1 MAKKGG
7 DKRLKR
13 QLSPRFWQVSRKSSR
28 FILNTMPGPHTRK
41 FSYPIGVVL
50 RDLLHVCSNIREVKK
65 SLNKGLVTVD
75 GKMIRHPN
83 FPVGLMDTVE
93 IKPSNE
99 FYRFVPS
106 DGLPLLPIKI
116 NENEKNLKLEKIKSK
131 VSSKKKSYQYSLHD
145 GRTFL
150 SEESYNVNDTC
161 LIELPKFGI
170 KNHVQLKEGCSVIV
184 TRGENAGNIGKVEE
198 IKAGS
203 FSLPKRVLVTIGEK
217 TVELPIDIV
226 MAVGTDSSL
235 IQVSK

>member
-7 DKRLKR
+7 HKRRKR
-13 QLSPRFWQVSRKSSR
+13 QLAPRFWQVNRKSVR

-50 RDLLHVCSNIREVKK
+50 RDLLHVCSNIREVKR
-65 SLNKGLVTVD
+65 SLNKGLISVD

-83 FPVGLMDTVE
+83 FPIGLMDTLE
-93 IKPSNE
+93 IKPSNQS
-99 FYRFVPS
+99 YRFVPS
-106 DGLPLLPIKI
+106 NGIPLFPIKI
-116 NENEKNLKLEKIKSK
+116 NSDEKNLKLEKIKSK
-131 VSSKKKSYQYSLHD
+131 VTSKENLYQYCLHD

-150 SEESYNVNDTC
+150 SKESYNVNDTC
-161 LIELPKFGI
+161 LIDLPKFGI
-170 KNHVQLKEGCSVIV
+170 KNHVQLKEGCTVIV

-198 IKAGS
+198 IKTGS
-203 FSLPKRVLVTIGEK
+203 FSLPKRVLVSMGEK

-226 MAVGTDSSL
+226 MAIGVDSSL

>member
-13 QLSPRFWQVSRKSSR
+13 QLAPRFWQVNRKSAR

-50 RDLLHVCSNIREVKK
+50 RDLLHVCSNIREVKR
-65 SLNKGLVTVD
+65 SLNKGLISVD

-83 FPVGLMDTVE
+83 FPIGLMDTLE
-93 IKPSNE
+93 IKPSNQS
-99 FYRFVPS
+99 YRFVPS
-106 DGLPLLPIKI
+106 NGIPLFPIKI
-116 NENEKNLKLEKIKSK
+116 NSDEKNLKLEKIKSK
-131 VSSKKKSYQYSLHD
+131 VTSKENLYQYCLHD

-150 SEESYNVNDTC
+150 SKESYNVNDTC
-161 LIELPKFGI
+161 LIDLPKFGI
-170 KNHVQLKEGCSVIV
+170 KNHVQLKEGCTVIV

-198 IKAGS
+198 IKTGS
-203 FSLPKRVLVTIGEK
+203 FSLPKRVLVSMGEK

-226 MAVGTDSSL
+226 MAIGVDSSL

>member
-13 QLSPRFWQVSRKSSR
+13 QLAPRFWQVNRKSAR

-50 RDLLHVCSNIREVKK
+50 RDLLHVCSNIREVKR
-65 SLNKGLVTVD
+65 SLNKGLINVD

-83 FPVGLMDTVE
+83 FPIGLMDTLE
-93 IKPSNE
+93 IKPSNQS
-99 FYRFVPS
+99 YRFVPS
-106 DGLPLLPIKI
+106 NGIPLFPIEI
-116 NENEKNLKLEKIKSK
+116 NSDEKNLKLEKIKSK
-131 VSSKKKSYQYSLHD
+131 VTSKENLYQYCLHD

-150 SEESYNVNDTC
+150 SKESYNVNDTC
-161 LIELPKFGI
+161 LIDLHKFGI
-170 KNHVQLKEGCSVIV
+170 KNHVQLKEGCTVIV

-198 IKAGS
+198 IKSGS
-203 FSLPKRVLVTIGEK
+203 FSLPKRVLVSMGEK

-226 MAVGTDSSL
+226 MAIGVDSSL

>member
-1 MAKKGG
+1 MAKKGA

-13 QLSPRFWQVSRKSSR
+13 QLAPRFWQVNRKSAR

-50 RDLLHVCSNIREVKK
+50 RDILHVCSNIREVKR
-65 SLNKGLVTVD
+65 SLNNGLISVD
-75 GKMIRHPN
+75 GKMIRRPN
-83 FPVGLMDTVE
+83 FPIGLMDIVE

-106 DGLPLLPIKI
+106 NGIPLFPIKI
-116 NENEKNLKLEKIKSK
+116 NSDEKNLKLEKIKSK
-131 VSSKKKSYQYSLHD
+131 VTSEKNIYQYCLHD

-170 KNHVQLKEGCSVIV
+170 KNHVQLKEGCNVIV
-184 TRGENAGNIGKVEE
+184 TRGENAGNIGKVKE
-198 IKAGS
+198 IKTGS
-203 FSLPKRVLVTIGEK
+203 FSLPKRVFLSMGEK
-217 TVELPIDIV
+217 TVELPVDIV
-226 MAVGTDSSL
+226 MAIGVESSL

>member
-13 QLSPRFWQVSRKSSR
+13 QLAPRFWQVNRKSAR

-50 RDLLHVCSNIREVKK
+50 RDLLHVCSNIREVKR
-65 SLNKGLVTVD
+65 SLNKGLISVD

-83 FPVGLMDTVE
+83 FPIGLMDTLE
-93 IKPSNE
+93 IKPSNQS
-99 FYRFVPS
+99 YRFVPS
-106 DGLPLLPIKI
+106 NGIPLFPIKI
-116 NENEKNLKLEKIKSK
+116 NSDEKNVKLEKIKSK
-131 VSSKKKSYQYSLHD
+131 VTSKENLYQYCLHD

-150 SEESYNVNDTC
+150 SKESYNVNDTC
-161 LIELPKFGI
+161 LVDLPKFGI
-170 KNHVQLKEGCSVIV
+170 KNHVQLKEGCTVIV

-198 IKAGS
+198 IKTGS
-203 FSLPKRVLVTIGEK
+203 FSLPKRVLVSMGEK

-226 MAVGTDSSL
+226 MAIGVDSSL

>member
-13 QLSPRFWQVSRKSSR
+13 QLAPRFWQVNRKSVR

-50 RDLLHVCSNIREVKK
+50 RDLLHVCSNIREVKR
-65 SLNKGLVTVD
+65 SLNKGLISVD

-83 FPVGLMDTVE
+83 FPIGLMDTLE
-93 IKPSNE
+93 IKPSNQS
-99 FYRFVPS
+99 YRFVPS
-106 DGLPLLPIKI
+106 NGIPLFPIKI
-116 NENEKNLKLEKIKSK
+116 NSDEKNLKLEKIKSK
-131 VSSKKKSYQYSLHD
+131 VTSKENLYQYCLHD

-150 SEESYNVNDTC
+150 SKESYNVNDTC
-161 LIELPKFGI
+161 LIDLPKFGI
-170 KNHVQLKEGCSVIV
+170 KNHVQLKEGCTVIV

-198 IKAGS
+198 IKSGS
-203 FSLPKRVLVTIGEK
+203 FSLPKRVLVSMGEK

-226 MAVGTDSSL
+226 MAIGVDSSL

>member
-13 QLSPRFWQVSRKSSR
+13 QLAPRFWQVNRKAAR
-28 FILNTMPGPHTRK
+28 FILNTMPGPHTRR

-50 RDLLHVCSNIREVKK
+50 RDLLHVCSDIREVKR
-65 SLNKGLVTVD
+65 SLNNGLISVD
-75 GKMIRHPN
+75 GKMIHHPN
-83 FPVGLMDTVE
+83 FPIGLMDTVE

-106 DGLPLLPIKI
+106 NGHPLLPIKI
-116 NENEKNLKLEKIKSK
+116 TANEKNLKLEKIKSK
-131 VSSKKKSYQYSLHD
+131 VSSKKNVYQYSLHD

-198 IKAGS
+198 IKSGS
-203 FSLPKRVLVTIGEK
+203 FSLPKRILVSMGEK

-226 MAVGTDSSL
+226 MAIGTDTSL

>member
-13 QLSPRFWQVSRKSSR
+13 QLAPRFWQVNRKSAR

-50 RDLLHVCSNIREVKK
+50 RDLLHVCSNIREVKR
-65 SLNKGLVTVD
+65 SLNKGLISVD

-83 FPVGLMDTVE
+83 FPIGLMDTLE
-93 IKPSNE
+93 IKPSNQS
-99 FYRFVPS
+99 YRFVPS
-106 DGLPLLPIKI
+106 NGIPLYPIKI
-116 NENEKNLKLEKIKSK
+116 NSDEKNLKLEKIKSK
-131 VSSKKKSYQYSLHD
+131 VTSKENLYQYCLHD

-150 SEESYNVNDTC
+150 SKESYNVNDTC
-161 LIELPKFGI
+161 LIDLPKFGI
-170 KNHVQLKEGCSVIV
+170 KNHVQLKEGCTVIV

-198 IKAGS
+198 IKTGS
-203 FSLPKRVLVTIGEK
+203 FSLPKRVLVSMGEK

-226 MAVGTDSSL
+226 MAIGVDSSL

>member
-13 QLSPRFWQVSRKSSR
+13 QLAPRFWQVNRKSAR

-50 RDLLHVCSNIREVKK
+50 RDLLHVCSNIREVKR
-65 SLNKGLVTVD
+65 SLNKGLINVD

-83 FPVGLMDTVE
+83 FPIGLMDTLE
-93 IKPSNE
+93 IKPSNQS
-99 FYRFVPS
+99 YRFVPS
-106 DGLPLLPIKI
+106 NGIPLFPIKI
-116 NENEKNLKLEKIKSK
+116 NSDEKNLKLEKIKSK
-131 VSSKKKSYQYSLHD
+131 VTSKENLYQYCLHD

-150 SEESYNVNDTC
+150 SKESYNVNDTC
-161 LIELPKFGI
+161 LIGLPKFGI
-170 KNHVQLKEGCSVIV
+170 KNHVQLKEGCTVIV

-198 IKAGS
+198 IKSGS
-203 FSLPKRVLVTIGEK
+203 FSLPKRVLVSMGEK

-226 MAVGTDSSL
+226 MAIGVDSSL

>member
-13 QLSPRFWQVSRKSSR
+13 QLAPRFWQVNRKSAR

-50 RDLLHVCSNIREVKK
+50 RDLLHVCSNIREVKR
-65 SLNKGLVTVD
+65 SLNKGLINVD

-83 FPVGLMDTVE
+83 FPIGLMDTLE
-93 IKPSNE
+93 IKPSNQS
-99 FYRFVPS
+99 YRFVPS
-106 DGLPLLPIKI
+106 NGIPLFPIKI
-116 NENEKNLKLEKIKSK
+116 NSDEKNLKLEKIKSK
-131 VSSKKKSYQYSLHD
+131 VTSKENLYQYCLHD

-150 SEESYNVNDTC
+150 SKESYNVNDTC
-161 LIELPKFGI
+161 LIDLPKFGI
-170 KNHVQLKEGCSVIV
+170 KNHVQLKEGCTVIV

-198 IKAGS
+198 IKTGS
-203 FSLPKRVLVTIGEK
+203 FSLPKRILVSMGEK

-226 MAVGTDSSL
+226 MAIGVDSSL

>member
-13 QLSPRFWQVSRKSSR
+13 QLAPRFWHVNRKSAR

-50 RDLLHVCSNIREVKK
+50 RDLLHVCSNIREVKR
-65 SLNKGLVTVD
+65 SLNKGLISVD

-83 FPVGLMDTVE
+83 FPIGLMDTLE
-93 IKPSNE
+93 IKPSNQS
-99 FYRFVPS
+99 YRFVPS
-106 DGLPLLPIKI
+106 NGIPLFPIKI
-116 NENEKNLKLEKIKSK
+116 TSDEKNLKLEKIKSK
-131 VSSKKKSYQYSLHD
+131 VSSKENLYQYRLHD

-150 SEESYNVNDTC
+150 SKESYNVNDTC
-161 LIELPKFGI
+161 LIDLPKFGI

-198 IKAGS
+198 IKTGS
-203 FSLPKRVLVTIGEK
+203 FSLPKRVLVSMGEK

-226 MAVGTDSSL
+226 MAIGVDSSL

>member
-13 QLSPRFWQVSRKSSR
+13 QLAPRFWQVNRKSAR

-50 RDLLHVCSNIREVKK
+50 RDLLHVCTNIREAKR
-65 SLNKGLVTVD
+65 SLNKGLISVD

-83 FPVGLMDTVE
+83 FPIGLMDTLE
-93 IKPSNE
+93 IKPSNQS
-99 FYRFVPS
+99 YRFVPS
-106 DGLPLLPIKI
+106 NGIPLFPIKI
-116 NENEKNLKLEKIKSK
+116 NSDEKNLKLEKIKSK
-131 VSSKKKSYQYSLHD
+131 VTSKENLYQYCLHD

-150 SEESYNVNDTC
+150 SKESYNVNDTC
-161 LIELPKFGI
+161 LIDLPKFGI
-170 KNHVQLKEGCSVIV
+170 KNHVQLKVGCTVIV

-198 IKAGS
+198 IKTGS
-203 FSLPKRVLVTIGEK
+203 FSLPKRILVSMGEK
-217 TVELPIDIV
+217 TVELPVDIV
-226 MAVGTDSSL
+226 MAIGVDSSL

>member
-13 QLSPRFWQVSRKSSR
+13 QVAPRFWKINRKSSR

-50 RDLLHVCSNIREVKK
+50 RDLLHLCSNIREVKR
-65 SLNKGLVTVD
+65 SLNKGLISVD
-75 GKMIRHPN
+75 GEMIRHPN

-106 DGLPLLPIKI
+106 NGIPLSAIKI
-116 NENEKNLKLEKIKSK
+116 KSDEKNLKLEKIKSK
-131 VSSKKKSYQYSLHD
+131 VTSKKNQYQYGLHD

-150 SEESYNVNDTC
+150 SEESYSVNDTC
-161 LIELPKFGI
+161 LIELPSFGI

-198 IKAGS
+198 IKTGS
-203 FSLPKRVLVTIGEK
+203 FSFPKRVLVSMGEK

-226 MAVGTDSSL
+226 MAIGFDSSL

>member
-13 QLSPRFWQVSRKSSR
+13 QLAPRFWQVNRKSVR

-50 RDLLHVCSNIREVKK
+50 RDLLHVCSNIREVKR
-65 SLNKGLVTVD
+65 SLNKGLISVD

-83 FPVGLMDTVE
+83 FPIGLMDTLE
-93 IKPSNE
+93 IKPSNQS
-99 FYRFVPS
+99 YRFVPS
-106 DGLPLLPIKI
+106 NGIPLFPIKI
-116 NENEKNLKLEKIKSK
+116 NSDEKNLKLEKIKSK
-131 VSSKKKSYQYSLHD
+131 VTSKENLYQYCLHD

-150 SEESYNVNDTC
+150 SKESYNVNDTC
-161 LIELPKFGI
+161 LVDLPKFGI
-170 KNHVQLKEGCSVIV
+170 KNHVQLKEGCTVIV

-198 IKAGS
+198 IKTGS
-203 FSLPKRVLVTIGEK
+203 FSLPKRILVSMGEK

-226 MAVGTDSSL
+226 MAIGVDSSL

>member
-13 QLSPRFWQVSRKSSR
+13 QLAPRFWQVNRKSAR

-50 RDLLHVCSNIREVKK
+50 RDLLHVCSNIREVKR
-65 SLNKGLVTVD
+65 SLNKGLISVD

-83 FPVGLMDTVE
+83 FPIGLMDTLE
-93 IKPSNE
+93 IKPSNQS
-99 FYRFVPS
+99 YRFVPS
-106 DGLPLLPIKI
+106 NGIPLFPIEI
-116 NENEKNLKLEKIKSK
+116 NSDEKNLKLEKIKSK
-131 VSSKKKSYQYSLHD
+131 VTSKENLYQYCLHD

-150 SEESYNVNDTC
+150 SKESYNVNDTC
-161 LIELPKFGI
+161 LIDLPKFGI
-170 KNHVQLKEGCSVIV
+170 KNHVQLKEGCTIIV

-198 IKAGS
+198 IKSGS
-203 FSLPKRVLVTIGEK
+203 FSLPKRVLVSMGEK

-226 MAVGTDSSL
+226 MAIGVDSSL

>member
-13 QLSPRFWQVSRKSSR
+13 QLAPRFWQVNRKSAR

-50 RDLLHVCSNIREVKK
+50 RDLLHVCSNIREVKR
-65 SLNKGLVTVD
+65 SLNKGLINVD
-75 GKMIRHPN
+75 GKMIHNPN
-83 FPVGLMDTVE
+83 FPIGLMDTLE
-93 IKPSNE
+93 IKPSNQS
-99 FYRFVPS
+99 YRFVPS
-106 DGLPLLPIKI
+106 NGIPLFPIKI
-116 NENEKNLKLEKIKSK
+116 NSDEKNLKLEKIKSK
-131 VSSKKKSYQYSLHD
+131 VTSKENLYQYCLHD

-150 SEESYNVNDTC
+150 SKESYNVNDTC
-161 LIELPKFGI
+161 LIDLPKFGI
-170 KNHVQLKEGCSVIV
+170 KNHVQLKEGCTVIV

-198 IKAGS
+198 IKTGS
-203 FSLPKRVLVTIGEK
+203 FSLPKRILVSMGEK

-226 MAVGTDSSL
+226 MAIGVDSSL

>member
-13 QLSPRFWQVSRKSSR
+13 QLAPRYWQVNRKSAR

-50 RDLLHVCSNIREVKK
+50 RDLLHVCSNIREVKR
-65 SLNKGLVTVD
+65 SLNKGLISVD

-83 FPVGLMDTVE
+83 FPIGLMDTLE
-93 IKPSNE
+93 IKPSNQS
-99 FYRFVPS
+99 YRFVPS
-106 DGLPLLPIKI
+106 NGIPLFPIKI
-116 NENEKNLKLEKIKSK
+116 NSDEKNLKLEKIKSK
-131 VSSKKKSYQYSLHD
+131 VTSKESLYQYCLHD

-150 SEESYNVNDTC
+150 SKESYNVNDTC
-161 LIELPKFGI
+161 LIDLPKFGI
-170 KNHVQLKEGCSVIV
+170 KNHVPLKEGCTVIV

-198 IKAGS
+198 IKTGS
-203 FSLPKRVLVTIGEK
+203 FSLPKRVLVSMGKK

-226 MAVGTDSSL
+226 MAIGVDSSL
-235 IQVSK
+235 IQVSM

>member
-13 QLSPRFWQVSRKSSR
+13 QLAPRFWQVNRKSPR

-41 FSYPIGVVL
+41 LSYPIGVVL
-50 RDLLHVCSNIREVKK
+50 RDLLHVCSSIREVKR
-65 SLNKGLVTVD
+65 SLNKGLITVD
-75 GKMIRHPN
+75 GKMIHHPN

-93 IKPSNE
+93 IKPSKE

-106 DGLPLLPIKI
+106 NGHPLLPIKI
-116 NENEKNLKLEKIKSK
+116 NANEKNLKLGKIKSK
-131 VSSKKKSYQYSLHD
+131 VSSKKKSYQYCIHD

-150 SEESYNVNDTC
+150 SEEAYNVNDTC
-161 LIELPKFGI
+161 LVELPKFSI

-184 TRGENAGNIGKVEE
+184 TRGENAGNIGKVEG
-198 IKAGS
+198 IKDGS
-203 FSLPKRVLVTIGEK
+203 FSLPKRVLVSIGEK
-217 TVELPIDIV
+217 TVELPVDIV

>member
-13 QLSPRFWQVSRKSSR
+13 QLAPRFWQVNRKSAR

-50 RDLLHVCSNIREVKK
+50 RDLLHVCSNIREVKR
-65 SLNKGLVTVD
+65 SLNKGLISVD

-83 FPVGLMDTVE
+83 FPIGLMDTLE
-93 IKPSNE
+93 IKPSNQS
-99 FYRFVPS
+99 YRFVPS
-106 DGLPLLPIKI
+106 NGIPLYPIKI
-116 NENEKNLKLEKIKSK
+116 NSNEKNVKLEKIKSK
-131 VSSKKKSYQYSLHD
+131 VSSNENLYQYGLHD

-150 SEESYNVNDTC
+150 SKEPYKVNDTC
-161 LIELPKFGI
+161 LIDLPKFGI
-170 KNHVQLKEGCSVIV
+170 KNHVQLKEGCTVIV

-198 IKAGS
+198 IKSGS
-203 FSLPKRVLVTIGEK
+203 FSLPKRVLVSMGEK

-226 MAVGTDSSL
+226 MAIGVDSSL

>member
-13 QLSPRFWQVSRKSSR
+13 QLAPRFWQVNRKSAR

-50 RDLLHVCSNIREVKK
+50 RDLLHVCSNIREVKR
-65 SLNKGLVTVD
+65 SLNKGLISVD

-83 FPVGLMDTVE
+83 FPIGLMDTLE
-93 IKPSNE
+93 IKPSNQS
-99 FYRFVPS
+99 YRFVPS
-106 DGLPLLPIKI
+106 NGIPLYPIKI
-116 NENEKNLKLEKIKSK
+116 NSNEKNLKLEKIKSK
-131 VSSKKKSYQYSLHD
+131 VSSKENLYQYCLHD

-150 SEESYNVNDTC
+150 SKESYNVNDTC
-161 LIELPKFGI
+161 LIDLPKFGI
-170 KNHVQLKEGCSVIV
+170 KNYVPLKEGCTVIV

-198 IKAGS
+198 IKTGS
-203 FSLPKRVLVTIGEK
+203 FSLPKRVLVSMGEK

-226 MAVGTDSSL
+226 MAIGVDSSL
-235 IQVSK
+235 IQVNK

>member
-13 QLSPRFWQVSRKSSR
+13 QLAPRFWQVNRKSVR

-50 RDLLHVCSNIREVKK
+50 RDLLHVCSNIREVKR
-65 SLNKGLVTVD
+65 SLNKGLISVD

-83 FPVGLMDTVE
+83 FPIGLMDTLE
-93 IKPSNE
+93 IKPSNQS
-99 FYRFVPS
+99 YRFVPS
-106 DGLPLLPIKI
+106 NGIPLFPIKI
-116 NENEKNLKLEKIKSK
+116 NSDEKNVKLEKIKSK
-131 VSSKKKSYQYSLHD
+131 VTSKENLYQYCLHD

-150 SEESYNVNDTC
+150 SKESYNVNDTC
-161 LIELPKFGI
+161 LIDLPKFGI
-170 KNHVQLKEGCSVIV
+170 KNHVQLKEGCTVIV

-198 IKAGS
+198 IKTGS
-203 FSLPKRVLVTIGEK
+203 FSLPKRVLVSMGEK

-226 MAVGTDSSL
+226 MAIGVDSSL

>member
-13 QLSPRFWQVSRKSSR
+13 QPAPRFWQVNRKSAR

-50 RDLLHVCSNIREVKK
+50 RDLLHVCSNIREVKR
-65 SLNKGLVTVD
+65 SLNKGLISVD

-83 FPVGLMDTVE
+83 FPIGLMDTLE
-93 IKPSNE
+93 IKPSNQ

-106 DGLPLLPIKI
+106 NGVPLYPIKI
-116 NENEKNLKLEKIKSK
+116 NSDEKNLKLEKIKSK
-131 VSSKKKSYQYSLHD
+131 VTSKENLYQYCLHD

-150 SEESYNVNDTC
+150 SKESYNVNDTC
-161 LIELPKFGI
+161 LIDLPKFGI
-170 KNHVQLKEGCSVIV
+170 KNYVPLKEGCTVIV

-198 IKAGS
+198 IKTGS
-203 FSLPKRVLVTIGEK
+203 FSLPKRVLVSIGEK

-226 MAVGTDSSL
+226 MAIGVDSSL
-235 IQVSK
+235 IQVNK

>member
-13 QLSPRFWQVSRKSSR
+13 QLAPRFWQVNRKSAR

-50 RDLLHVCSNIREVKK
+50 RDLLHVCSNIREVKR
-65 SLNKGLVTVD
+65 SLNKGLISVD
-75 GKMIRHPN
+75 GKMVRHPN
-83 FPVGLMDTVE
+83 FPIGLMDTLE
-93 IKPSNE
+93 IKPSNQ

-106 DGLPLLPIKI
+106 NGIPLFPIKI
-116 NENEKNLKLEKIKSK
+116 NSDEKNVKLEKIKSK
-131 VSSKKKSYQYSLHD
+131 VTSKENLYQYCLHD

-150 SEESYNVNDTC
+150 SKESYNVNDTC
-161 LIELPKFGI
+161 LVDLPKFGI
-170 KNHVQLKEGCSVIV
+170 KNHVQLKEGCTVIV

-198 IKAGS
+198 IKTGS
-203 FSLPKRVLVTIGEK
+203 FSLPKRVLVSMGEK

-226 MAVGTDSSL
+226 MAIGVDSSL